1 MVRNFSN
8 DEYDITSY
16 EGQKMC
22 IELLD
27 LIRSKMSDYQ
37 EETGNLYN
45 LEATPAEGT
54 TYRFAKEDIKRF
66 PDIIHAGTEKEPYYT
81 NSSQLPVNF
90 TDDPF
95 EALDKQDELQCKYTG
110 GTVIHLYMTER
121 LSNATACKNLIKKV
135 LTNYRLPYISI
146 TPTYSTCPIH
156 GYIPGNHEFCPKC
169 DQIILE
175 EYAKEI
181 DFNE

>member
-1 MVRNFSN
+1 MNEMVRNFSN

-66 PDIIHAGTEKEPYYT
+66 PDIIHAGTEKNLT
-81 NSSQLPVNF
+81 IQIALSS
-90 TDDPF
+90 
-95 EALDKQDELQCKYTG
+95 
-110 GTVIHLYMTER
+110 R
-121 LSNATACKNLIKKV
+121 
-135 LTNYRLPYISI
+135 
-146 TPTYSTCPIH
+146 
-156 GYIPGNHEFCPKC
+156 
-169 DQIILE
+169 
-175 EYAKEI
+175 
-181 DFNE
+181 

>member
-1 MVRNFSN
+1 MSKYTTQVRFIC
-8 DEYDITSY
+8 E
-16 EGQKMC
+16 
-22 IELLD
+22 
-27 LIRSKMSDYQ
+27 SK
-37 EETGNLYN
+37 
-45 LEATPAEGT
+45 
-54 TYRFAKEDIKRF
+54 
-66 PDIIHAGTEKEPYYT
+66 AGIVEPYTNVSYLEIIERARPKIFNFNYPIWNENKRKELETNILKHFYT
-81 NSSQLPVNF
+81 NEIGSETFGLWQLRL
-90 TDDPF
+90 DDWMNSHMPYYNPLF